1 MTRWMLVLVVAPTV
15 LLMGC
20 GVAIYRNAG
29 SDQTEGYY
37 GELEEEVNQP
47 SRREV
52 ATKAPPEKALDRTL
66 MAGEV
71 GGEPVPAI
79 PRMIIYTGRFT
90 VGVYDVKQAQQALVD
105 FVAEKGGHMQQ
116 TTANTLV
123 LRIPSEHF
131 ALVEPMLRKLGR
143 VDDRLTDIRTRDI
156 TAEYHDLELRLKT
169 KREYLVSLRK
179 LLDEAGKLKE
189 KLAVQQEIARVV
201 EEIESMEG
209 RRRLLGSQVAMATVT
224 VTFRLAHSGSR
235 RTFRLPWEW
244 LDELGLETLIR

>member
-1 MTRWMLVLVVAPTV
+1 MTRWMLVFVVAPA
-15 LLMGC
+15 LLIAGC
-20 GVAIYRNAG
+20 GGMMYQGAESAYR
-29 SDQTEGYY
+29 
-37 GELEEEVNQP
+37 GELEEGEFDARGGARVMKP
-47 SRREV
+47 
-52 ATKAPPEKALDRTL
+52 APEKPMDRTR

-71 GGEPVPAI
+71 GGEPAAAPAI
-79 PRMIIYTGRFT
+79 RRMIIYTGLFT

-105 FVAEKGGHMQQ
+105 FVAERGGHMQQ

-143 VDDRLTDIRTRDI
+143 VNDRLTDIRARDI

-189 KLAVQQEIARVV
+189 KLAVQREIARVV

-224 VTFRLAHSGSR
+224 VTFRLAHSGTR
-235 RTFRLPWEW
+235 RTFRLPWQW
-244 LDELGLETLIR
+244 LDELGLETLMR

>member
-1 MTRWMLVLVVAPTV
+1 MTRWMLALVVAPT
-15 LLMGC
+15 LLLAGC
-20 GVAIYRNAG
+20 GGMMYQDAESAYHREV
-29 SDQTEGYY
+29 
-37 GELEEEVNQP
+37 EEERFEA
-47 SRREV
+47 SGGAMLKRT
-52 ATKAPPEKALDRTL
+52 APEKSLDRTL

-71 GGEPVPAI
+71 GGEPATAPAVR
-79 PRMIIYTGRFT
+79 RMIIYTGCFT
-90 VGVYDVKQAQQALVD
+90 VGVYDVKHAQQALVD
-105 FVAEKGGHMQQ
+105 FVAKKGGHMQQ

-169 KREYLVSLRK
+169 KREYLVSLRA
-179 LLDEAGKLKE
+179 LLDEAGKLEE
-189 KLAVQQEIARVV
+189 KLAVQREIARVV

-224 VTFRLAHSGSR
+224 VTFRLAHSGAR

-244 LDELGLETLIR
+244 LDELGLETLMR